1 MSYTLTQNNTPA
13 IINMHEAKTHL
24 SAIVEEVKR
33 LGKPVIIAKAGKP
46 QVQILPIEAVE
57 KPRMMGFLLD
67 EAGNLPTGFEEF
79 DRDFDTKWNEEIET
93 LFLGDIFPKI
103 NQKN

>member
-1 MSYTLTQNNTPA
+1 MTYIPTQSDTPQ

-46 QVQILPIEAVE
+46 QVQILPIEQATP
-57 KPRMMGFLLD
+57 KRQMGTLKGQISVPD
-67 EAGNLPTGFEEF
+67 
-79 DRDFDTKWNEEIET
+79 DFDTVLN
-93 LFLGDIFPKI
+93 DKI
-103 NQKN
+103 AQAFFG